1 MAAMTT
7 PYLLMYIIL
16 LGFMPPV
23 LWLIFWLKEDSSP
36 EPRKEIMIVFLAG
49 MAVVAVAILLENFF
63 NEGNKYFRDVYGYG
77 TSYFQVMN
85 LLGFA
90 FIEELSKMAAAL
102 FTALRSK
109 YFDEP
114 VDALI
119 YMVTAAMGFAALENM
134 LFIADSLQHS
144 VNQTVLVS
152 AFRFINAVLLH
163 AGTAIAIG
171 AGFAFTYFHPE
182 KRLHELVFA
191 ILFSTLLHAAYNFF
205 IINNESMAVGMPGQI
220 LATLLVLAGAIAG
233 LLLFEKARR
242 IMPWS

>member
-1 MAAMTT
+1 MTT

-16 LGFMPPV
+16 LGFMPPI
-23 LWLIFWLKEDSSP
+23 LWLVFWLKEDSNP
-36 EPRKEIMIVFLAG
+36 EPRKEIIIVFLAG
-49 MAVVAVAILLENFF
+49 MAVVALAILLENFF
-63 NEGNKYFRDVYGYG
+63 YNRNQYFSDILNF
-77 TSYFQVMN
+77 SSFSFQMIN
-85 LLGFA
+85 LIGFA
-90 FIEELSKMAAAL
+90 FIEEICKMAAAL

-114 VDALI
+114 VDAMV

-134 LFIADSLQHS
+134 LFIADSLQNGI
-144 VNQTVLVS
+144 NQTILVS

-171 AGFAFTYFHPE
+171 AGLAFTYFHHE
-182 KRLHELVFA
+182 RRLRELVFA
-191 ILFSTLLHAAYNFF
+191 LCFSTLLHAAYNFF
-205 IINNESMAVGMPGQI
+205 IINHESMTAGVPGQI
-220 LATLLVLAGAIAG
+220 FATLLVLSGAIVG